1 MQQIGDPRAGCGHD
15 ERQRSA
21 MQLTVIDIVVIVAF
35 FAINL
40 GIGLYFSRRGG
51 TSLSEYFLSGRNVP
65 WWLAGTSMVATTF
78 AVDTPLAVTG
88 FVAKNGIAGN
98 WLWWNMVMSGI
109 LTVFFFAALW
119 RRSGV
124 LTDVEFIELR
134 YGGKPATALRG
145 VRAVYQGVIINTI
158 IMGWVNLA
166 MAKILNLTLHVPQ
179 IEAVGICMALT
190 ALYVM
195 IGGFW
200 SVLVTDLLQFV
211 VKMSMTIVLAVA
223 AVAAVG
229 GIAALK
235 EKLAPID
242 LAHRATGSGSILSFL
257 PAGNQSWMPLTT
269 FLVFIG
275 VSWWASSYPGA
286 EPGGGSYIA
295 QRILSSKDEKNSILA
310 TLFFNVAH
318 YALRPWPWILVALCA
333 LVLYPHGVAGADGK
347 IDPELGYIQTMIDY
361 LPVWLRGLMM
371 AGFLAAYMSTI
382 GTHLNLGASYL
393 TNDLY
398 KRFMVKDRSE
408 AHYVSTSRVMTI
420 VVLIFGAVVSLYMT
434 SVGGAWKYML
444 TLTAGVGLVMI
455 LRWYWWRINAWSEIT
470 ALAVS
475 GVTATT
481 LYLTKIIPED
491 DPNLVAKQLLITV
504 IVTTIAWVVATF
516 ATKPESEETLV
527 RFFERVRPNAAGWGP
542 IAKNIASVETNDSLG
557 LGLLDWLAGCGLVYG
572 TLFGIGK
579 LVLQEPILGF
589 AWLAFALGCGAFIWW
604 DMNRRN
610 WETLRVRPVVAAA
623 LVALIVALAPLAAG
637 ADGEKQLTNVKGK
650 VSYEKSGNSARTLV
664 PAASINLS
672 DGDVTVTG
680 DQSTARITLPDSSR
694 VTIASASRVEMSFF
708 NQSDVA
714 NAKFVVYQGR
724 TRFNVEHP
732 AGQKANY
739 TFSTPTAQIAIRGTE
754 GDIGI
759 DGNELSINVYHLG
772 DPNAPVEVT
781 FTTGDQNGK
790 TIKLVGG
797 QSLVATLVNGIIQ
810 QKIDKINQAAIDKF
824 NDLGVPTSIDQ
835 LKSQVINE
843 LRKRLPF

>member
-1 MQQIGDPRAGCGHD
+1 
-15 ERQRSA
+15 

-504 IVTTIAWVVATF
+504 IVTTIAWVVVTF
-516 ATKPESEETLV
+516 TTKPESEETLV

-708 NQSDVA
+708 NQSDIA
-714 NAKFVVYQGR
+714 NAKFVVYQGK

>member
-1 MQQIGDPRAGCGHD
+1 
-15 ERQRSA
+15 

-235 EKLAPID
+235 EKLGPID

-257 PAGNQSWMPLTT
+257 PGGDQSWMPLTT

-398 KRFMVKDRSE
+398 KRFMVKGRSE

-504 IVTTIAWVVATF
+504 IVTTIAWVVVTF

-542 IAKNIASVETNDSLG
+542 IAKNVVSVEANDSLG
-557 LGLLDWLAGCGLVYG
+557 LGLLDWVAGCGLVYG

-579 LVLQEPILGF
+579 LVLQEPVLGF
-589 AWLAFALGCGAFIWW
+589 AWLAFALVCGAFIWW

-610 WETLRVRPVVAAA
+610 WETLRVRPVIAAA
-623 LVALIVALAPLAAG
+623 LVTLIVALAPLTAG

-664 PAASINLS
+664 PAASINLA

-708 NQSDVA
+708 NQSDIA
-714 NAKFVVYQGR
+714 NAKFVVYQGKA
-724 TRFNVEHP
+724 RFNVEHP

-739 TFSTPTAQIAIRGTE
+739 TFSTPTAQIAVRGTE

-772 DPNAPVEVT
+772 DSNAPVEVT
-781 FTTGDQNGK
+781 FTAGDQNGK

-835 LKSQVINE
+835 LKNRALDE